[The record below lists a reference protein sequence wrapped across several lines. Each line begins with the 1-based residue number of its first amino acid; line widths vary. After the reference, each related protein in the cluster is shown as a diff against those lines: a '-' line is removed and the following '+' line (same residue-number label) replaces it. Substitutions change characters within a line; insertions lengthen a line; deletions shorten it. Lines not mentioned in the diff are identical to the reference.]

1 MTSNSLLNLALA
13 AVVALYAYKR
23 YEIPTMIKEVFNN
36 DIFRL
41 VFLTVFI
48 TPILRKTPSLAVT
61 LAILFLMTL
70 HYINEQDKKENMIFV
85 ESYRQLQH
93 LTR

>member
-13 AVVALYAYKR
+13 VVVALYAYKR
-23 YEIPTMIKEVFNN
+23 YEIPTMIKDVVNN

-48 TPILRKTPSLAVT
+48 TPVLRKTPSLAVT

-70 HYINEQDKKENMIFV
+70 YYINEQEKRENMIYV
-85 ESYRQLQH
+85 ESYRQQLH
-93 LTR
+93 LIR